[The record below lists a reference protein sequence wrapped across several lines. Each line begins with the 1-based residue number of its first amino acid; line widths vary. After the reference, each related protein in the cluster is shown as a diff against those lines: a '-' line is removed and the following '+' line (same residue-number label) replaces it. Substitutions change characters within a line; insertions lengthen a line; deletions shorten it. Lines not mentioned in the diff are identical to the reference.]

1 MGKDRGKNKVVICFQ
16 VLEPQ
21 LGTDLLQGSQAKKT
35 ENHRIKFVIMFLMW
49 NLNPKTINSIC
60 VVFRFEL

>member
-21 LGTDLLQGSQAKKT
+21 IGTDLLQGSQAKKT
-35 ENHRIKFVIMFLMW
+35 ENHRIKLVIMFLM
-49 NLNPKTINSIC
+49 
-60 VVFRFEL
+60 